1 MNENNEVT
9 KIMDWVVGLLLFC
22 IVIAC
27 LVILIV
33 FGQQREEHFVQT
45 MHDATNS
52 SKMQRLTELDMRSDP
67 VLCTAVA
74 NVLSE
79 FGPEELAYVE
89 IMSNGVCDVYHSSNI
104 PVQAPSGYQSHASSA
119 PIEEAVKKLLKYS
132 EKTCDV
138 EVVVESTTG
147 FSYLKVMVN

>member
-27 LVILIV
+27 LIILIV
-33 FGQQREEHFVQT
+33 FGQQHEEHFVQT

-52 SKMQRLTELDMRSDP
+52 SRLQRLTELDMSDDP

-74 NVLSE
+74 NILSE

-89 IMSNGVCDVYHSSNI
+89 IVSNGVCDVYHSSNI
-104 PVQAPSGYQSHASSA
+104 PVEAPSGYQSHSSSA
-119 PIEEAVKKLLKYS
+119 PIEESVKKLLKYS

-138 EVVVESTTG
+138 KVVTEDTTG
-147 FSYLKVMVN
+147 FSYVMITVN